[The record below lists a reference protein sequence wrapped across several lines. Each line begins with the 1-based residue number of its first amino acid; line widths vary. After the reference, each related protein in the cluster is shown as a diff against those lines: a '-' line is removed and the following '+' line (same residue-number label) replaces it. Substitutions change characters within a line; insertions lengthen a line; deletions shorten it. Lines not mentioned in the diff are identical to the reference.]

1 MLKCSILGCRDV
13 AMSNQPH
20 GYCSTHDEMWR
31 EDQKKRGGL
40 PPPLLL
46 RHSIQEEMGEANS
59 IYPFPGMGNTN
70 YSAATINLMS
80 SLCHQ
85 RSKDA
90 GWWTDQKTGEMYDV
104 QTTPFCYGAK
114 AALIHSEIS
123 ESLEGHRKGLM
134 DDKLPHRKMAE
145 VELADALIRIFDL
158 AGACGM
164 DLGGAVVEK
173 LEYNRSRADHKVEN
187 RAKEGG
193 KKY

>member
-1 MLKCSILGCRDV
+1 
-13 AMSNQPH
+13 
-20 GYCSTHDEMWR
+20 
-31 EDQKKRGGL
+31 
-40 PPPLLL
+40 
-46 RHSIQEEMGEANS
+46 MGEVAEGKES
-59 IYPFPGMGNTN
+59 GEEVEMMRFLDVETQDRLAID
-70 YSAATINLMS
+70 INFMVG
-80 SLCHQ
+80 LCHE
-85 RSKDA
+85 RSKEA

-104 QTTPFCYGAK
+104 HTTPFCFGGK
-114 AALIHSEIS
+114 VSLIHAEIS
-123 ESLEGHRKGLM
+123 EAVEGNRKGIM
-134 DDKLPHRKMAE
+134 DDHLPHRRMDE